1 MYRSVASRRK
11 TLLGQI
17 LENILMDLSYHLGTA
32 FELEKID
39 LFSLG
44 NTNLVR
50 SGKLSMKSKHTVH
63 RKKAPI
69 YKCTF
74 QISSLYHK
82 KVFLCLILLDTK
94 LLSFDKENLFGKCF
108 YKSEFFSLI
117 VHSCFQ
123 MINCVRKRD
132 VNCHNGKYEV

>member
-1 MYRSVASRRK
+1 
-11 TLLGQI
+11 
-17 LENILMDLSYHLGTA
+17 MDPFYHLGTA
-32 FELEKID
+32 FELEKIN
-39 LFSLG
+39 LFSLR

-69 YKCTF
+69 YESTF
-74 QISSLYHK
+74 QISSLYQK
-82 KVFLCLILLDTK
+82 KVFLCLVLLVTK
-94 LLSFDKENLFGKCF
+94 IISLDKENLFGKYS
-108 YKSEFFSLI
+108 YKSELFALI

-132 VNCHNGKYEV
+132 VNCHAIIVFLDPLFFRNHFFPSSNIQ